1 MCAVESKIFCI
12 PAKDQITT
20 VDSAALSHQQND
32 ELTECRDANPK
43 DFGSNA
49 NYLGSQLRII
59 QNILDLAAL
68 NASNAKRFYVQNSLN
83 PKYFAFE
90 RKRER
95 FRWGDDTAKRFQ

>member
-1 MCAVESKIFCI
+1 
-12 PAKDQITT
+12 
-20 VDSAALSHQQND
+20 LSHQQDD

-59 QNILDLAAL
+59 QNSLDLAAL
-68 NASNAKRFYVQNSLN
+68 NASNAKKNLCLKQLN